1 MAVHELAPARVA
13 WSMTRSR
20 GAEERIRADLA
31 RIVEVARTDRHL
43 VALLLTGGFSRG
55 EGTVRGGR
63 PVNDYDLV
71 AVRARP
77 GTSDVARRVEGLGD
91 DLGLHVDYMEVWRPR
106 LRFVQAK
113 LFWFDL
119 RHGGRVLWGDPR
131 VLEEVPA
138 FTPGDLRPDE
148 ALRLLANRAA
158 GLLLA
163 RGAPAAAV
171 DVQAAKALLAVAEAR
186 LVVAGRYG
194 PTVAE
199 RLFRFRRIAEHDPTS
214 ALALPWVERAAAFK
228 LDPDAAPLD
237 AADAWDAARVHL
249 LAALPECAKATPYRT
264 VERWL
269 RRGTPE
275 EAVWY
280 TARSKGT
287 GLARFVRNPTSRA
300 RRIALA
306 LLERPDGVP
315 DAARRDLAAFGLAVS
330 TWDEARDAALRVRAC
345 TLQ

>member
-1 MAVHELAPARVA
+1 
-13 WSMTRSR
+13 MTRSR
-20 GAEERIRADLA
+20 GAEERIRSDLV
-31 RIVEVARTDRHL
+31 RIVDVARADRHL
-43 VALLLTGGFSRG
+43 AALLLTGGFSRG
-55 EGTVRGGR
+55 EGTVRGGL

-71 AVRARP
+71 AVRSRP
-77 GTSDVARRVEGLGD
+77 GTSDVAAKVERLGD
-91 DLGLHVDYMEVWRPR
+91 DLGLHVDYLEVWRPR
-106 LRFVQAK
+106 LRFVQPK

-119 RHGGRVLWGDPR
+119 RHGGRVLWGDAR
-131 VLEEVPA
+131 ALEEVPA
-138 FTPGDLRPDE
+138 FAPGDLRPDE

-163 RGAPAAAV
+163 RGAAGPAV

-186 LVVAGRYG
+186 LVVAGRYA

-199 RLFRFRRIAEHDPTS
+199 RVLRFRRIAEQDPTS

-228 LDPDAAPLD
+228 LDPDAAPL
-237 AADAWDAARVHL
+237 ASAEAWDAARVHL
-249 LAALPECAKATPYRT
+249 LAALPEVAKATPYRS

-269 RRGTPE
+269 GRGTPE
-275 EAVWY
+275 EALWY

-287 GLARFVRNPTSRA
+287 GLKRFVRRPTARA

-315 DAARRDLAAFGLAVS
+315 DAARRDLAAFGLAPS
-330 TWDEARDAALRVRAC
+330 TWDEARDGALRVRAC